1 MKKNL
6 LLRICL
12 AFLICA
18 SLNDQNA
25 YAQEVELITPLSL
38 NSLALTGKAQ
48 SAISRVQSN
57 SSYRNIQYIKIGDLT
72 KIQKNGILKFT
83 LPGVPEQIVASAAR
97 VTVTSENNYDWYG
110 ELSDGVGY
118 MNVLCRQGEYTANI
132 FVNGNLYEIYH
143 IDGDTHVLLNTFID
157 PSKSDCA
164 TEGSTKSPVKGIIP
178 NGGRANYESECV
190 SYVRVLVLYTPA
202 AASAVAN
209 INQTINMCISNFN
222 NTVYSSGITSRIVVE
237 LAGQAEYNFSE
248 TSNIGNDLTTLRTDP
263 TISNLRNNVTH
274 ADLVVLLTNGSMYSA
289 YGVAATLD
297 LVATDAYAI
306 VQAPEA
312 VSNRQ
317 TFSHEVGHL
326 YSLRH
331 DVDPGPSPEWRQYA
345 HGYVFYVN
353 PFQACATIMV
363 SAVNVPNSTRLLRFS
378 NPNQT
383 YSGAVTG
390 TTANHDNAR
399 RISETYNTVNNFTS
413 DVFRPFNALVSG
425 PANGLSREWY
435 TWEAGMTCGSAP
447 YTYEWRTSYDGFNFS
462 SIKGTNETFTEN
474 LPCPDGNYYFI
485 KVTVHSGG
493 QTSSG
498 VKSVYLDK
506 QRCNSFSSRIAAANL
521 GDSGGDKAELYE
533 LMPNPVGNSADFRYY
548 IPQAQS
554 VKLKLINTQGQLLN
568 VLVDGSKE
576 AGTHTKHFNTA
587 NLPAGLY
594 FYRLET
600 DNASFTKRMVVIR

>member
-1 MKKNL
+1 
-6 LLRICL
+6 
-12 AFLICA
+12 
-18 SLNDQNA
+18 
-25 YAQEVELITPLSL
+25 
-38 NSLALTGKAQ
+38 
-48 SAISRVQSN
+48 
-57 SSYRNIQYIKIGDLT
+57 
-72 KIQKNGILKFT
+72 
-83 LPGVPEQIVASAAR
+83 
-97 VTVTSENNYDWYG
+97 
-110 ELSDGVGY
+110 
-118 MNVLCRQGEYTANI
+118 MNVLCREGKYTASI
-132 FVNGNLYEIYH
+132 FVNGKLYEIYH
-143 IDGDTHVLLNTFID
+143 IDGDTHVLLNTFVD

-164 TEGSTKSPVKGIIP
+164 TEGSIKSPVKGIIP
-178 NGGRANYESECV
+178 NGGRSNYETECV

-209 INQTINMCISNFN
+209 INQTINVCISNFN
-222 NTVYSSGITSRIVVE
+222 NMVYSSGITSRIVVE

-248 TSNIGNDLTTLRTDP
+248 TGDIDLDLVTLRNDG

-274 ADLVVLLTNGSMYSA
+274 ADLVVLLTSTSYSS
-289 YGVAATLD
+289 YGKAQTLD
-297 LVATDAYAI
+297 LVASDAYAI
-306 VQAPEA
+306 VEAPVA
-312 VSNRQ
+312 ISSRQ

-331 DVDPGPSPEWRQYA
+331 DNDFASSSQYQQYA
-345 HGYVFYVN
+345 HGYVFYTN
-353 PFQACATIMV
+353 PFQSCATVMV
-363 SAVNVPNSTRLLRFS
+363 SGYNIPSSGRLLRFS

-390 TTANHDNAR
+390 TSANHDNAR

-413 DVFRPFNALVSG
+413 DIFRPFNALVSG

-462 SIKGTNETFTEN
+462 SVRGTGETYTEN

-506 QRCNSFSSRIAAANL
+506 QRCNSSSRIAAANP
-521 GDSGGDKAELYE
+521 GDLGGDKAELYE
-533 LMPNPVGNSADFRYY
+533 LMPNPVSSSAEFRYY
-548 IPQAQS
+548 IPRSQS
-554 VKLKLINTQGQLLN
+554 VKLELINTRGQLLN
-568 VLVDGSKE
+568 VLADGAKE
-576 AGTHTKHFNTA
+576 AGTHMEHFDTA

-600 DNASFTKRMVVIR
+600 ENASYTNRMVIIR